1 MWESD
6 ILKKKYFL
14 QLFYKAIQY
23 FSSSLHFIRFFFVCL
38 HFFRFFTFL
47 IRNQLS
53 YFQYSRPSWM
63 KKKSVKNRVENSTQ
77 TVMQLNDVGGAHYT
91 SVSQVF
97 LWANFWQLE
106 NGRQWNAIRK
116 EARTKRII
124 KTMIFSFTF
133 VKIECI
139 EESKKKWQPVRTM
152 ANKSSFCVDPFF
164 VEYFCFGP
172 NLLHKW
178 AILSIFQQIDEKKT
192 KSLQN
197 TTIANKWRSETNP
210 NQSYTS
216 GLACWCIVSID
227 GRTKQSKKLRWCWKL
242 IRSRFP
248 LCRMVIAE
256 SRHRQV
262 SVFGCDCHNAFIYLK
277 QFGIWVEHQKNSR
290 RIKTLPK

>member
-1 MWESD
+1 MSH
-6 ILKKKYFL
+6 
-14 QLFYKAIQY
+14 
-23 FSSSLHFIRFFFVCL
+23 FS
-38 HFFRFFTFL
+38 
-47 IRNQLS
+47 
-53 YFQYSRPSWM
+53 
-63 KKKSVKNRVENSTQ
+63 
-77 TVMQLNDVGGAHYT
+77 
-91 SVSQVF
+91 
-97 LWANFWQLE
+97 
-106 NGRQWNAIRK
+106 
-116 EARTKRII
+116 
-124 KTMIFSFTF
+124 
-133 VKIECI
+133 
-139 EESKKKWQPVRTM
+139 
-152 ANKSSFCVDPFF
+152 
-164 VEYFCFGP
+164 
-172 NLLHKW
+172 
-178 AILSIFQQIDEKKT
+178 LSIFQQIHEKKT

-290 RIKTLPK
+290 RIKTLPKLVQNVVQLFCVSFCFAFSSFVYLLVHHSRANTFQTDAKPEKNSAHTSKVHLPRIISRCVSISATTPRIINDSCTIFVDSFES